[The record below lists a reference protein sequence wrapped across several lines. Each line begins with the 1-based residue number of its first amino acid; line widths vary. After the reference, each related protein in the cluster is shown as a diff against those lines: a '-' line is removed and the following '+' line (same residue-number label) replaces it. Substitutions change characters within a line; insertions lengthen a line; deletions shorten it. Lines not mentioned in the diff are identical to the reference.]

1 MNKLYLV
8 ELIEYSYDSK
18 SECIDQEQA
27 EILGLYTTEDEYKK
41 RIEKEISNYTLVSKT
56 KLEITRDEELV
67 EDCMDV
73 VDIVSEEARVT
84 IIVTAVSI
92 CDSKK
97 LVESMLEILSNERIR
112 SVIGKNASL
121 VCEELEPKKIYGNW
135 DNYIQKM
142 GRIGNE
148 I

>member
-67 EDCMDV
+67 KDCMDV

-92 CDSKK
+92 GDSKK
-97 LVESMLEILSNERIR
+97 LVDYNRINYLLDYDKTTDIEIINIH
-112 SVIGKNASL
+112 
-121 VCEELEPKKIYGNW
+121 
-135 DNYIQKM
+135 
-142 GRIGNE
+142 
-148 I
+148 